1 MQRRTSVNKRH
12 IFIYKLLR
20 PLVVLYIKCRF
31 DYRYQHA
38 KELPEK
44 YMILSNHAT
53 DFDPLLVACSFP
65 QHMYFMA
72 SEHVARWG
80 FLSKVIRYL
89 GDPILRCKGASS
101 ISAVMEMLRRIRNGH
116 NICFFPEGVRTWNGV
131 TKPITTATAKLVR
144 TSGAAL
150 ITYKLTGAYF
160 SSPMWGGAQVRR
172 GPVRG
177 EIVHIYTQEQVKAMS
192 LQELTDAINA
202 DLYED
207 AYARQLEQ
215 PRRYKSKLGA
225 ARLENLLFLCPKCGQ
240 QDSYHTQGDRI
251 CCASCGT
258 AIGYDEYGKLENSAF
273 DTVQKLYD
281 WQCTQVA
288 GDVTQGKPYVAQCG
302 LLRTVENH
310 VSCEVDQGEI
320 YMSPEVLRC
329 GNFQV
334 EMERITELAMHG
346 QRNLVFTV
354 DGKYYEI
361 KVADGGNALK
371 FHSYFQELKE
381 RGK

>member
-1 MQRRTSVNKRH
+1 MNRKHLFLYTV
-12 IFIYKLLR
+12 LR
-20 PLVVLYIKCRF
+20 PLVILFLKIRFNFKYQLAKDLPDKYIV
-31 DYRYQHA
+31 
-38 KELPEK
+38 
-44 YMILSNHAT
+44 LSNHAT
-53 DFDPLLVACSFP
+53 DYDMLFVGASFRRQMYFVGSEHIARWKIYPLL
-65 QHMYFMA
+65 
-72 SEHVARWG
+72 RWA
-80 FLSKVIRYL
+80 LEPIIRH
-89 GDPILRCKGASS
+89 KGAPATAA
-101 ISAVMEMLRRIRNGH
+101 IMEMLRKVRQGANV
-116 NICFFPEGVRTWNGV
+116 CMFAEGVRTWDGV
-131 TKPITTATAKLVR
+131 SCPIQPATAKLLKTAGCGLV
-144 TSGAAL
+144 
-150 ITYKLTGAYF
+150 TYRLTGGYF
-160 SSPMWGGAQVRR
+160 ASPMWCGAGVRK

-177 EIVHIYTQEQVKAMS
+177 APVRVFTKEQLKEMSAEEIYQVIC
-192 LQELTDAINA
+192 E

-215 PRRYKSKLGA
+215 PQRYKSKLGA

-371 FHSYFQELKE
+371 FHLYFQELKE